1 MAALKV
7 RNLWTAFLTALV
19 ALFASLGLTSAAAAS
34 GARPAAAPTPEEPA
48 RPAQDTASATGD
60 AATGDTGDT
69 GGAGDTAV
77 HAEPGGTATGPSR
90 RDRERERER
99 ERAQQA
105 ERARAVRS
113 LLPLL
118 LPAQHSPWHAE
129 ARERSL
135 PPTIK
140 QRIRAEAHGSSPSVR
155 KLSVYDTGAEPVAP
169 EAAAVADRS
178 LHAGDAVTTDRT
190 AVPAARSSFTTA
202 A

>member
-1 MAALKV
+1 M
-7 RNLWTAFLTALV
+7 
-19 ALFASLGLTSAAAAS
+19 
-34 GARPAAAPTPEEPA
+34 
-48 RPAQDTASATGD
+48 SATG
-60 AATGDTGDT
+60 APAP
-69 GGAGDTAV
+69 GGRTAV
-77 HAEPGGTATGPSR
+77 DAEPGGTAAGGSPR
-90 RDRERERER
+90 RERERERER
-99 ERAQQA
+99 ERAQEA

-113 LLPLL
+113 LLPML

-155 KLSVYDTGAEPVAP
+155 KLAVYDTGAEPVAP

-178 LHAGDAVTTDRT
+178 LHAGEPVTTDRT
-190 AVPAARSSFTTA
+190 VVPAARSSFTTA